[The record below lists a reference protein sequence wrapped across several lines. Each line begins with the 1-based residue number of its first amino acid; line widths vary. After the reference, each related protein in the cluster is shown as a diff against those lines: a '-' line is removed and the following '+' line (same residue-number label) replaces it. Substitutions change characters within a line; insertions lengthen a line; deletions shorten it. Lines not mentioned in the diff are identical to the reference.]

1 MKRFAGIAA
10 IAFAAHA
17 GLAVAQPVMPSPD
30 EGLRGRMERPP
41 GSAEPRG
48 PGGSDREA
56 PQRQPDGPSRAQRGA
71 QMEEL
76 RAQERQRSQELRER
90 GQEQQQRAQEQRMQ
104 GQQREPTQRAQEQ
117 RRGQEQQQ
125 RAQEQRMQSQQRE
138 QDQREQ
144 AQREQQGQRAP
155 AQQNA
160 QPRQPD
166 ERTNRPST
174 AQPAQTG
181 QDDRQRATSPTPAP
195 SPGAPQTGTAG
206 RAPAATGSQSAQ
218 GQAGNTETQRIV
230 DAVRQRVE
238 RKEIRPVSDF
248 GVSVSA
254 GAELPSRVQLQP
266 LPSDIAAI
274 RPQYRDYRFTVS
286 EHEIVIV
293 DPRSRRVVE
302 VIARDGRGGPNI
314 YASFEK
320 RRDVRRWHR
329 PDTVVFR
336 QGVILPP
343 DAYYYDLPVEVV
355 EQHPD
360 WRGYQYVMTE
370 SEEVAIVEPR
380 SRRIVEV
387 VGKGA
392 AQSATA
398 GPATMGSTSPAAT
411 DDRHEIARIILGD
424 SRPGDMQGID
434 GLKGAVLPNEIVL
447 RPLPREAEDR
457 DSSLRG
463 YQYTL
468 IGDDVLIVD
477 PQSRRIID
485 VIE

>member
-10 IAFAAHA
+10 VVFAAHA
-17 GLAVAQPVMPSPD
+17 GLAVAQPVMPAPD
-30 EGLRGRMERPP
+30 EGPRGRMERPP
-41 GSAEPRG
+41 GGAEPRG

-76 RAQERQRSQELRER
+76 RAQEQQRSQELRER
-90 GQEQQQRAQEQRMQ
+90 AQEQQQRAQEQRMQ
-104 GQQREPTQRAQEQ
+104 GQQREQTQRAQEQ
-117 RRGQEQQQ
+117 RRGQEQQ
-125 RAQEQRMQSQQRE
+125 RAQEQRMQSPQGE
-138 QDQREQ
+138 QNQ

-160 QPRQPD
+160 QPQQPD
-166 ERTNRPST
+166 ERTNRRSTMQPS
-174 AQPAQTG
+174 QPG

-195 SPGAPQTGTAG
+195 GPGAPQTGTAG
-206 RAPAATGSQSAQ
+206 RAPAATGPQSAQ
-218 GQAGNTETQRIV
+218 GQAGNAETQRIA
-230 DAVRQRVE
+230 DTVRQRVE

-248 GVSVSA
+248 GVSASV
-254 GAELPSRVQLQP
+254 GTELPSRLQLQP
-266 LPSDIAAI
+266 LPREIAAI

-286 EHEIVIV
+286 EREIVIV
-293 DPRSRRVVE
+293 DPRSRRIVE
-302 VIARDGRGGPNI
+302 VIARDGRGGPDI
-314 YASFEK
+314 YASFEQ
-320 RRDVRRWHR
+320 RRDVRRWRR

-387 VGKGA
+387 VDKGA
-392 AQSATA
+392 TRSAAA
-398 GPATMGSTSPAAT
+398 GPVTTGSTAPAAT

>member
-17 GLAVAQPVMPSPD
+17 GVAVAQPVIVSPD
-30 EGLRGRMERPP
+30 EGPRGRMERPP
-41 GSAEPRG
+41 GGAELRG

-56 PQRQPDGPSRAQRGA
+56 PQRQLEGPSRLQRGA
-71 QMEEL
+71 QTEEPRGQEQQQ
-76 RAQERQRSQELRER
+76 RAQELRER
-90 GQEQQQRAQEQRMQ
+90 GQEQQQRAQEQRSQ
-104 GQQREPTQRAQEQ
+104 QQREQRAQEQ
-117 RRGQEQQQ
+117 QRGEAQQ
-125 RAQEQRMQSQQRE
+125 RAQEQKAQSQQRE
-138 QDQREQ
+138 QNQREQ
-144 AQREQQGQRAP
+144 AQREQQGQRTP

-160 QPRQPD
+160 QPQD
-166 ERTNRPST
+166 ERTNRPAT
-174 AQPAQTG
+174 AQPHQPNQPG
-181 QDDRQRATSPTPAP
+181 QDDRQRATSPAPTP

-206 RAPAATGSQSAQ
+206 RAPAATGPQSAQ
-218 GQAGNTETQRIV
+218 SQSGNAETQRIA
-230 DAVRQRVE
+230 DTVRQSVE
-238 RKEIRPVSDF
+238 RKEITPVSNF
-248 GVSVSA
+248 GVSVSV

-266 LPSDIAAI
+266 LPSEIATI
-274 RPQYRDYRFTVS
+274 RPQYRDYRYTVS
-286 EHEIVIV
+286 EREIVIV
-293 DPRSRRVVE
+293 DPRSRRIVE
-302 VIARDGRGGPNI
+302 VIARDGRGGRADI
-314 YASFEK
+314 YASFEQ
-320 RRDVRRWHR
+320 RRDIRRWHR

-336 QGVILPP
+336 PGVILPP
-343 DAYYYDLPVEVV
+343 NAYYYDLPDEVV

-387 VGKGA
+387 VDKGA
-392 AQSATA
+392 TQSAA
-398 GPATMGSTSPAAT
+398 AAPATTGSTAPAAM
-411 DDRHEIARIILGD
+411 DDRHEIARMILSD
-424 SRPGDMQGID
+424 ARPGEMQGID

-447 RPLPREAEDR
+447 RPLPREAEER